1 MYICLCVIINMVENS
16 FSASIPVEELAKVD
30 ILLITKLRL
39 AYPKRSLIAIF
50 SPWWSE
56 EEILG
61 ELNSLTEI
69 IFAAS
74 FVTCGHAGALV

>member
-39 AYPKRSLIAIF
+39 AYPKRSLTAILLAM
-50 SPWWSE
+50 
-56 EEILG
+56 IVG
-61 ELNSLTEI
+61 
-69 IFAAS
+69 S
-74 FVTCGHAGALV
+74 FQA

>member
-1 MYICLCVIINMVENS
+1 MVENS

-50 SPWWSE
+50 STMMKWRRLVKLRPFFVCLDANFPRRLWSE
-56 EEILG
+56 TYR
-61 ELNSLTEI
+61 S
-69 IFAAS
+69 
-74 FVTCGHAGALV
+74 AL